1 MIGRF
6 CLAPL
11 AHILVSLLA
20 FLSIQCTNQQPSI
33 SNKPVLKVN
42 ENIMS
47 AKEFAN
53 KLAMRLRELDS
64 LAAKDPSVNIRVKDE
79 IVNSFIVRSLM
90 IDWALKNKINVTDAE
105 AESETN
111 KIRARYPD
119 DLAFRRMLAEES
131 TSFAEWQA
139 NLKMNLLEK
148 KVSAEINKNI
158 ETPADEEIR
167 AFYNE
172 NKESLRRKER
182 IYLHQI
188 VLKDQARAEYIKQ
201 ALKKQP
207 FEVLAKKYSIAPEAI
222 NGGVVGWIEK
232 DTVDFFNPIFK
243 STINHV
249 GEIISSPFGFHVVKI
264 TKREPE
270 RIPTLEEE
278 KAKIKRRII
287 ELKEKSAYVSWIDKE
302 LRSSSV
308 FKDID
313 LISSLKIE
321 TRGSQNEKN

>member
-1 MIGRF
+1 VLVR
-6 CLAPL
+6 CLLGLLIL
-11 AHILVSLLA
+11 A
-20 FLSIQCTNQQPSI
+20 SIQCTNQQPSVG
-33 SNKPVLKVN
+33 SKPVLKVN
-42 ENIMS
+42 ENVMS

-64 LAAKDPSVNIRVKDE
+64 LAAKDPNVNSRVKDE
-79 IVNSFIVRSLM
+79 IINSFIVRSLM
-90 IDWALKNKINVTDAE
+90 IDWALKNKITVTDSETE
-105 AESETN
+105 AETLR
-111 KIRARYPD
+111 IRALYPD

-139 NLKMNLLEK
+139 NLKLNLLEK
-148 KVSAEINKNI
+148 KVSAEINKNVAAP
-158 ETPADEEIR
+158 TDEEIR
-167 AFYNE
+167 VYYNE
-172 NKESLRRKER
+172 NKESFRKKER
-182 IYLHQI
+182 VYLQQI

-201 ALKKQP
+201 ELKKQA
-207 FEVLAKKYSIAPEAI
+207 FDVLAKKYSIAPEAAA
-222 NGGVVGWIEK
+222 GGVVGWIEK
-232 DTVDFFNPIFK
+232 DTVDFFAPVFK
-243 STINHV
+243 WAMNHV
-249 GEIISSPFGFHVVKI
+249 GEIITSPFGVHVIKI

-270 RIPTLEEE
+270 RVPSLEEE

-321 TRGSQNEKN
+321 TRGSQNEKK

>member
-1 MIGRF
+1 MLIRMVRHF
-6 CLAPL
+6 LLVPL
-11 AHILVSLLA
+11 AMA
-20 FLSIQCTNQQPSI
+20 TIQCTNNQPSV

-47 AKEFAN
+47 AKEFSN

-64 LAAKDPSVNIRVKDE
+64 LAAKDPNVNSRVKDE
-79 IVNSFIVRSLM
+79 IINSFIVRSLM
-90 IDWALKNKINVTDAE
+90 IDWALKNKITATD
-105 AESETN
+105 SETELETN
-111 KIRARYPD
+111 RIRSIYPD

-148 KVSAEINKNI
+148 KVSAEINKNVA
-158 ETPADEEIR
+158 TPTDDEIR
-167 AFYNE
+167 AYYNE
-172 NKESLRRKER
+172 NKESFRKKER
-182 IYLHQI
+182 VYLIQI

-201 ALKKQP
+201 ELKKQP
-207 FEVLAKKYSIAPEAI
+207 FDVLAKKYSIAPEA
-222 NGGVVGWIEK
+222 NAGGVVGWIEK
-232 DTVDFFNPIFK
+232 DTVDFFAPVFK
-243 STINHV
+243 WAINQV
-249 GEIISSPFGFHVVKI
+249 GDIITSPFGFHVIKI

-270 RIPTLEEE
+270 RVPPLEDE

-308 FKDID
+308 FKDVE

-321 TRGSQNEKN
+321 TRGSQNEKR